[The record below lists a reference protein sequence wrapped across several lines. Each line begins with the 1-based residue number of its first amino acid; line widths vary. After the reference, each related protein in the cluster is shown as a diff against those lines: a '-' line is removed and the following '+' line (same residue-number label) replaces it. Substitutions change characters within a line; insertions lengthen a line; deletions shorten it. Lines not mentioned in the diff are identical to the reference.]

1 MRYDGRTR
9 RSFGVRRSAVAG
21 AATVDALPTA
31 LPVSDVN
38 PPTGRPSRRFG
49 GHSVSRK
56 EDCRM
61 TTSIKRLPRRMPAW
75 AKVITAVVLV
85 LVVLFAGL
93 RLAVLPGLRDL
104 FGTQTHD
111 RSGPALLKSI
121 QDMSRY
127 DAASGNFQVVVD
139 LEKDAKYLPDAI
151 RGTRTLYVGA
161 GTVEAYVDLGS
172 LAKKD
177 VTVDSDRTTA
187 TLRLPHAFLGKPAL
201 DTDRSYAVSKQRGL
215 LDRLGDFFS
224 DNPDSEQAVQK
235 LAVKH
240 IGEAAKD
247 SELTKRA
254 EENTTG
260 MLDGLLRSLGFKE
273 VSVSYGA

>member
-1 MRYDGRTR
+1 
-9 RSFGVRRSAVAG
+9 
-21 AATVDALPTA
+21 
-31 LPVSDVN
+31 
-38 PPTGRPSRRFG
+38 
-49 GHSVSRK
+49 
-56 EDCRM
+56 M
-61 TTSIKRLPRRMPAW
+61 TTSIKRLPKRTPAW
-75 AKVITAVVLV
+75 AKAITAVVLV

-161 GTVEAYVDLGS
+161 GTVEAYVDLGA

-177 VTVDSDRTTA
+177 VTVDADRTTA

-201 DTDRSYAVSKQRGL
+201 DPNRSYAVSKQRGL

-240 IGEAAKD
+240 IGDAAKD